1 MQKQNILNVCLLNTL
16 KYNSGNIT
24 ILVLLY
30 MIMIKHLFNECVCK
44 PLQPY
49 LMYRQAKKKKSPFYW
64 FTFIS
69 LPTFPPTCIDMFG
82 PSLSKGCFIVG
93 CSILF

>member
-49 LMYRQAKKKKSPFYW
+49 LMYRQAKKKKVLSTGLLLLVYLL
-64 FTFIS
+64 S
-69 LPTFPPTCIDMFG
+69 L
-82 PSLSKGCFIVG
+82 
-93 CSILF
+93 

>member
-49 LMYRQAKKKKSPFYW
+49 LMYRQAKKKKKSFLLVYFY
-64 FTFIS
+64 
-69 LPTFPPTCIDMFG
+69 
-82 PSLSKGCFIVG
+82 
-93 CSILF
+93 